1 MIYIT
6 QRKIFMALVQR
17 FSFIL
22 LFAALFSL
30 AGCGGSSGGFDD
42 TPDGGTTPEPITITL
57 AISDKNVSRIAPQTL
72 TATVMQGTTPL
83 LGKLVTFSIDNTD
96 LASFNKD
103 VGTSSTEADGRAL
116 IVLLAGSSSG
126 SGIVT
131 ASVDGID
138 STPVVFDSAGDGGDI
153 GVPIASDISLF
164 ASSQQIASSGKEEV
178 TLTTIAKDEN
188 NNLIEGVAIAFKT
201 TSGQIQ
207 VTTPVTGADGKAT
220 AILKTSN
227 EPTNRSITI
236 TSESGDISDS
246 VNVLVTGTTINLT
259 GSSSLAINDENSFF
273 IQVLNSEGVGIPNV
287 VVDLSLSGTGA
298 DITIADSVTTDFTGQ
313 ASFSVMGTSGGSNTI
328 IAKAVG
334 FSASHIVSV
343 QADSFLFSRF
353 DNGQQSVN
361 PEMTTLPD
369 VLLSKN
375 AMIELTWMQSNTPI
389 ADGTVVNFTSTRGVI
404 SPSSVTIVDGKA
416 SINISSTNAGK
427 ALVTATGISGN
438 VTLNNQLEFEF
449 VAETVNSVVVQ
460 ASPKSVAP
468 NGDTSTISVIVK
480 DINGNL
486 VKGKTIDFTLT
497 DTSGGTILPATAIT
511 DSNGSASTVYTSN
524 SVSAKDGVAI
534 KATVQELPSLAS
546 TVKLTVAERELFI
559 ALGTGNELIEAN
571 STTYNK
577 QYSVFV
583 TDVNSTPREGV
594 TLTVSAVPNNYYKGQ
609 WIKLLDDTSAFT
621 SWGANY
627 TTNLP
632 CPNEDLNIDGI
643 LDLGEDTNQNGMLT
657 PGNVVTVLGEVT
669 TDELGQAVID
679 IRYAQ
684 SFATWVNVNL
694 VVSAK
699 VSGTESSAQTRFTL
713 PVLASD
719 VLNENVPPPTSGIGL
734 IGPFGQAGSC
744 TNAN

>member
-1 MIYIT
+1 
-6 QRKIFMALVQR
+6 MALVQR

-57 AISDKNVSRIAPQTL
+57 AISDKNVSRITPQTL

-96 LASFNKD
+96 LASFNND

-164 ASSQQIASSGKEEV
+164 ASSQQIASSGNEEV

-188 NNLIEGVAIAFKT
+188 NNLVEGVAISFMT

-207 VTTPVTGADGKAT
+207 VITPVTGPDGKAT

-227 EPTNRSITI
+227 EPTNRDITI
-236 TSESGDISDS
+236 TSESGGISDA
-246 VNVLVTGTTINLT
+246 VNVEVTGTTINLT

-273 IQVLNSEGVGIPNV
+273 IQVLNSEGVGIPNI
-287 VVDLSLSGTGA
+287 VVDFSLSGVGSEPVA
-298 DITIADSVTTDFTGQ
+298 DIAIVDSVTTDITGQ

-328 IAKAVG
+328 TARAVG
-334 FSASHIVSV
+334 YSVSHIVSV
-343 QADSFLFSRF
+343 QSDSFLFSRF
-353 DNGQQSVN
+353 DNGEQTVS
-361 PEMTTLPD
+361 PEVTALPD
-369 VLLSKN
+369 VLLSKD
-375 AMIELTWMQSNTPI
+375 ALIELTWTQSNTPI
-389 ADGTVVNFTSTRGVI
+389 ADGTIVSFTSTRGVVT
-404 SPSSVTIVDGKA
+404 PSSVAIVNGKA
-416 SINISSTNAGK
+416 ITNIRSTNAGK
-427 ALVTATGISGN
+427 SLVTASGTSGS
-438 VTLNNQLEFEF
+438 VTLSNQLEFEF
-449 VAETVNSVVVQ
+449 IAETASTIVAQ
-460 ASPKSVAP
+460 ASPNSIAP
-468 NGDTSTISVIVK
+468 NGETSTISVVIK

-486 VKGKTIDFTLT
+486 VKGKTIDFSLSG
-497 DTSGGTILPATAIT
+497 TSSGSILPASAVT
-511 DSNGSASTVYTSN
+511 DSNGTASTVYTSN
-524 SVSAKDGVAI
+524 SVSAQDGISVI
-534 KATVQELPSLAS
+534 ATVKSEPSISDAV
-546 TVKLTVAERELFI
+546 TLTVADRELFI
-559 ALGTGNELIEAN
+559 ALGTGNDLIESD
-571 STTYNK
+571 STSYNK

-583 TDVNSTPREGV
+583 TDVDSTPQEGIV
-594 TLTVSAVPNNYYKGQ
+594 LKVSAVPSDYYKGQ
-609 WIKLLDDTSAFT
+609 WAKSLDEEGGFA
-621 SWGANY
+621 SWQASY
-627 TTNLP
+627 STTPP

-643 LDLGEDTNQNGMLT
+643 LDVGEDTNGNGMLT
-657 PGNVVTVLGEVT
+657 PGNVVSVLGEVT
-669 TDELGQAVID
+669 TDEFGQAIID

-684 SFATWVNVNL
+684 SFATWVNINL
-694 VVSAK
+694 IVSAK
-699 VSGTESSAQTRFTL
+699 VSGTESLAQTRFTL

-719 VLNENVPPPTSGIGL
+719 VLDENVTPPNTGIGL
-734 IGPFGQAGSC
+734 IGPFGQVGSC
-744 TNAN
+744 TNAD